1 VDDEGAGQVHAA
13 VASDVTAE
21 TAHRVDAGSHA
32 PTRASKRQNGHSACV
47 ANTADLNEA
56 ILQGFTRDVIESDS
70 AFEVLVRGWLWIDK
84 ALSALILAP
93 LEAPEQLSQ
102 DALDWM
108 RFEHKIQL
116 AAAQGSLTWPSPLRA
131 LARIRNRLAHNPH
144 VQVDA
149 ALVEELASSFEPD
162 FGRLSDGTVI
172 CNAPELD
179 TPKDVVERLRGM
191 LTSIVAY
198 LFELTREMMD
208 LRVREL
214 GRQVSA
220 LRRAIDERTKQGG
233 S

>member
-1 VDDEGAGQVHAA
+1 MTWWRRRDLNPRPSGYEPGPGHPASPGADRARAVLPAPLGGFEPGSPMDGRAGRRGCRCPIAARARPCVPESAQANDGVVDDEGAGQVHAA

-108 RFEHKIQL
+108 RFEHTS
-116 AAAQGSLTWPSPLRA
+116 SLLQ
-131 LARIRNRLAHNPH
+131 HK
-144 VQVDA
+144 
-149 ALVEELASSFEPD
+149 
-162 FGRLSDGTVI
+162 GRSHGRPR
-172 CNAPELD
+172 C
-179 TPKDVVERLRGM
+179 
-191 LTSIVAY
+191 
-198 LFELTREMMD
+198 
-208 LRVREL
+208 VR
-214 GRQVSA
+214 
-220 LRRAIDERTKQGG
+220 
-233 S
+233 